1 MALATCLGG
10 LAVCAFVVLWLYG
23 RELCRMAR
31 WLRYHDAASNERLTT
46 EVPGPGFTAMARA
59 VNDALDATAARQR
72 QGAAEQRQFQR
83 DLASLS
89 HDVRTPLMGAKGY
102 VSLAADE
109 PDAARRAHYLQAAE
123 ARLGDME
130 GLLNS
135 LFAYVQAVDAEREL
149 DVRPVAV
156 LPVLADVLMG
166 QYPAFEA
173 RGWEPEV
180 RFENEAFTVEADP
193 DALARICE
201 NLVGNALRHGTEAPV
216 ITQCGRTIMFANAV
230 VDGAAI
236 DPARLFE
243 RFYRADSTRTGAGA
257 GLGLAV
263 VASLAEALGATCAAE
278 VQNGRFAIALTFPDV
293 L

>member
-1 MALATCLGG
+1 MALAICLGG
-10 LAVCAFVVLWLYG
+10 LVACAFVMLTLYG

-31 WLRYHDAASNERLTT
+31 WLRHHDAASNERLTT
-46 EVPGPGFTAMARA
+46 EMPGPGFTAMARA
-59 VNDALDATAARQR
+59 VNGALDATAARQR
-72 QGAAEQRQFQR
+72 QAAAEQSRFQR

-102 VSLAADE
+102 VSLAVDE
-109 PDAARRAHYLQAAE
+109 SDDARRAHYLQAAE
-123 ARLGDME
+123 ARLEDME

-135 LFAYVQAVDAEREL
+135 LFCYVQAVDAEQEL

-180 RFENEAFTVEADP
+180 RFADEAFTVEADP

-201 NLVGNALRHGTEAPV
+201 NLVGNALRHGAGAPA
-216 ITQCGRTIMFANAV
+216 ITQRGRTITFANAV
-230 VDGAAI
+230 ADEAAI
-236 DPARLFE
+236 DPARLFD
-243 RFYRADSTRTGAGA
+243 RFYRADPTRAGAGA

-263 VASLAEALGATCAAE
+263 VASLADAMGVTCAAD
-278 VQNGRFAIALTFPDV
+278 VQNGRFAIALTFPV
-293 L
+293 

>member
-1 MALATCLGG
+1 
-10 LAVCAFVVLWLYG
+10 
-23 RELCRMAR
+23 
-31 WLRYHDAASNERLTT
+31 
-46 EVPGPGFTAMARA
+46 
-59 VNDALDATAARQR
+59 
-72 QGAAEQRQFQR
+72 
-83 DLASLS
+83 
-89 HDVRTPLMGAKGY
+89 
-102 VSLAADE
+102 
-109 PDAARRAHYLQAAE
+109 
-123 ARLGDME
+123 ME